1 MKDKLGEEI
10 MKDFAGGLRAKKYS
24 QLTNN
29 NDEDKNAKGTKVCVT
44 KNPLNL
50 KIIKIENEIS

>member
-10 MKDFAGGLRAKKYS
+10 MKDFVGGLRAKTYS

-44 KNPLNL
+44 KNPFNL
-50 KIIKIENEIS
+50 KIMKID